1 MAAGTLL
8 SLVAVGVVLFVFS
21 TTDKR
26 VGVLQV
32 VRDIPAG
39 AQLAAGDVRSVELST
54 DPSLAV
60 VQSSDIAAVVGRY
73 AKVRIVSG
81 GLLATGLL
89 QAAPLVATGAAV
101 VAVSIPEGEL
111 PAGLRERSQVQVVI
125 PPRGDNP
132 AIISVVGRV
141 VGLPSAADSTTGQ
154 MSVSVEVA
162 VADAVVVA
170 SAETVRLVLLD
181 PGVDPAGVAP

>member
-1 MAAGTLL
+1 MAIGTLL

-26 VGVLQV
+26 VAILQV

-39 AQLAAGDVRSVELST
+39 SQLNADDLRSIELST

-60 VQSSDIAAVVGRY
+60 VKASDLAVVVGRY
-73 AKVRIVSG
+73 TKVRIVSG

-89 QAAPLVATGAAV
+89 QTAPLVAPGAAV
-101 VAVSIPEGEL
+101 VAVTVSAGEL
-111 PAGLRERSQVQVVI
+111 PAGLRERSQVEVVV
-125 PPRGDNP
+125 PSTGDSASP
-132 AIISVVGRV
+132 APVFGRV
-141 VGLPSAADSTTGQ
+141 VGLPAAPDSTTGQ
-154 MSVSVEVA
+154 MSVSLEVS

-170 SAETVRLVLLD
+170 AAVKVRLVLLD
-181 PGVDPAGVAP
+181 PGVDPADVTP

>member
-1 MAAGTLL
+1 
-8 SLVAVGVVLFVFS
+8 
-21 TTDKR
+21 
-26 VGVLQV
+26 
-32 VRDIPAG
+32 
-39 AQLAAGDVRSVELST
+39 
-54 DPSLAV
+54 
-60 VQSSDIAAVVGRY
+60 
-73 AKVRIVSG
+73 
-81 GLLATGLL
+81 
-89 QAAPLVATGAAV
+89 V

-111 PAGLRERSQVQVVI
+111 PAGLRERSHVQVVI

-141 VGLPSAADSTTGQ
+141 VGLPAAADSATGQ